1 MKHTLRSFFSIYL
14 LLSLTLAQGQETT
27 SPKSKSANQTVL
39 DKSAPTTPKTDQVIP
54 VAPLRMVE
62 MNPAVKKKDS
72 VPAKTDRYGVRV
84 GVDLYKLTR
93 ALYDKNYKGIEFVG
107 DYRFTKKYFLA
118 AELGNENKTTD
129 DDRLNFTTK
138 GSYIKAGFDYN
149 AYENWLDME
158 NVISIGMR
166 YGFSTFNQELNSYR
180 IYNANPY
187 FGEVPVIASGKKFDG
202 LSASWIEVV
211 AGIKAKVFDNV
222 FVGFS
227 LRLNRLVT
235 NKEPESFSN
244 LYIPG
249 FNRTYDGS
257 FGVGF
262 NYTVTYFVPFYK
274 KKVEPIIVPKKVKKK

>member
-1 MKHTLRSFFSIYL
+1 MKHTLRSFFSICL
-14 LLSLTLAQGQETT
+14 LLSLNLVQGQETT
-27 SPKSKSANQTVL
+27 PVKSDPK
-39 DKSAPTTPKTDQVIP
+39 TTKTDQIIPEAPIPLVEIKPALKKNDSIP
-54 VAPLRMVE
+54 V
-62 MNPAVKKKDS
+62 
-72 VPAKTDRYGVRV
+72 KTDRYGVRV

-93 ALYDKNYKGIEFVG
+93 ALYDKNYKGIELVG
-107 DYRFTKKYFLA
+107 DYRLTKKYFLA

-129 DDRLNFTTK
+129 DDRVNFTTK

-158 NVISIGMR
+158 NIISIGMR
-166 YGFSTFNQELNSYR
+166 YGFSTFNQQLNSYR

-187 FGEVPVIASGKKFDG
+187 FGEVPVIPSGKKFDG

-211 AGIKAKVFDNV
+211 AGVKAKVFDNV

-235 NKEPESFSN
+235 NKEPENFSN

-262 NYTVTYFVPFYK
+262 NYTVTYFVPIYK
-274 KKVEPIIVPKKVKKK
+274 KKVAPKKVEKK

>member
-1 MKHTLRSFFSIYL
+1 MKHTLRSFFSICL
-14 LLSLTLAQGQETT
+14 VLSLTLVQAQETT
-27 SPKSKSANQTVL
+27 PVKS
-39 DKSAPTTPKTDQVIP
+39 DPKTAKTEQIIPEAPLPLVKISPESIKNDSIP
-54 VAPLRMVE
+54 V
-62 MNPAVKKKDS
+62 
-72 VPAKTDRYGVRV
+72 KTDRYGVRV

-93 ALYDKNYKGIEFVG
+93 ALYDKDYKGIELVG
-107 DYRFTKKYFLA
+107 DYRLTKKYFLA

-129 DDRLNFTTK
+129 DDRVNFTTK

-158 NVISIGMR
+158 NIISIGMR
-166 YGFSTFNQELNSYR
+166 YGFSTFNQQLNSYR

-187 FGEVPVIASGKKFDG
+187 FGELPVIPSGKKFDG

-211 AGIKAKVFDNV
+211 AGVKAKVFDNV

-227 LRLNRLVT
+227 LRLNRLIT
-235 NKEPESFSN
+235 NKEPENFSN

-249 FNRTYDGS
+249 FNRTYDGD

-262 NYTVTYFVPFYK
+262 NYTITYFVPIYK
-274 KKVEPIIVPKKVKKK
+274 KKVKPIAVPKKVEKK

>member
-1 MKHTLRSFFSIYL
+1 MKMKHTLRSFFSICL
-14 LLSLTLAQGQETT
+14 LLSLTLVQGQENTPIKSDPKTT
-27 SPKSKSANQTVL
+27 
-39 DKSAPTTPKTDQVIP
+39 KTDQIIPEAPIPLVEIKPALKKNDSIP
-54 VAPLRMVE
+54 V
-62 MNPAVKKKDS
+62 
-72 VPAKTDRYGVRV
+72 KTDRYGVRV

-93 ALYDKNYKGIEFVG
+93 ALYDKNYKGIELVG
-107 DYRFTKKYFLA
+107 DYRLTKKYFLA

-129 DDRLNFTTK
+129 DDRVNFTTK

-158 NVISIGMR
+158 NIISIGMR
-166 YGFSTFNQELNSYR
+166 YGFSTFNQQLNSYR

-187 FGEVPVIASGKKFDG
+187 FGEVPVIPSGKKFDG

-211 AGIKAKVFDNV
+211 AGVKAKVFDNV

-235 NKEPESFSN
+235 NKEPENFSN

-262 NYTVTYFVPFYK
+262 NYTVTYFVPIYK
-274 KKVEPIIVPKKVKKK
+274 KKVAPKKVEKK